1 MKWEIST
8 KEEAVDMLDAT
19 IRRLR
24 EAGHSL
30 ELIERPEISTEIS
43 EIFKEIQDARI
54 KTGQL
59 KDKLSEVV

>member
-30 ELIERPEISTEIS
+30 ELIERPDISEEIS

-54 KTGQL
+54 KTGRL
-59 KDKLSEVV
+59 KDKLEEVV